1 MVLISGLLYNFESRF
16 KVKEVINHLII
27 WSSEK
32 KLAFLNEVSNTFD
45 VEVHGSHSVATLQ

>member
-45 VEVHGSHSVATLQ
+45 VEVHGSHSVAALQ